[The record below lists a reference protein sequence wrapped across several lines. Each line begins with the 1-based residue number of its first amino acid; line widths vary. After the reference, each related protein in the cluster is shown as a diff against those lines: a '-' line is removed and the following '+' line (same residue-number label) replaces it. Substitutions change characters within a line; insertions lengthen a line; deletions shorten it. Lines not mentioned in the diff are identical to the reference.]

1 LSRTDRLVLAGM
13 LALVRSLL
21 FFSIAK
27 AAQAQASAPVPIDWS
42 HEDSSRVAFLVAN
55 GRSYGSGSVTVWAPA
70 DSLDQAWLEC
80 FSDSL
85 AAGVRGLSMLIGGPY
100 AWQRLGTR
108 PIHYYFSPG
117 RFVSHADGR
126 GGVFISLNRVREH
139 NATFLHE
146 AAHELL
152 VPPAPFYPFEY
163 PDSLAKERAAA
174 AFPFWL
180 SEGLPDYLAQTTSA
194 STGFREG
201 DVFEIGGLAKVDSV
215 CAARL
220 SSSNRRA
227 EIRGRVGRPGR
238 LEALF
243 TTDRAEVAPVYYACS
258 QSFTKHVVTRLGLPA
273 VIALFPR
280 IPKGTWR
287 AALESAA
294 GEPLE
299 TMRRTWRNDL
309 GLTPQPND

>member
-1 LSRTDRLVLAGM
+1 
-13 LALVRSLL
+13 
-21 FFSIAK
+21 
-27 AAQAQASAPVPIDWS
+27 
-42 HEDSSRVAFLVAN
+42 VAN
-55 GRSYGSGSVTVWAPA
+55 QPPDVGPTTLRSGEILRLHASLRRHRRSYGSGSVIVWAPA
-70 DSLDQAWLEC
+70 DSLGEAWLER

-85 AAGVRGLSMLIGGPY
+85 AAGVRGLRKLIGGPY
-100 AWQRLGTR
+100 AWQRLGTS

-126 GGVFISLNRVREH
+126 GGVFVSLNRVREH
-139 NATFLHE
+139 NAPFLHE

-163 PDSLAKERAAA
+163 PDSLAQERAAA

-194 STGFREG
+194 ATGLREG
-201 DVFEIGGLAKVDSV
+201 DVFEIGGLAKVGSI

-220 SSSNRRA
+220 SSSSRQA
-227 EIRGRVGRPGR
+227 EIRERVGRPGP

-258 QSFTKHVVTRLGLPA
+258 QSFTKHLVARLGLPA

-287 AALESAA
+287 AALESGA

-299 TMRRTWRNDL
+299 DMRRTWLNDL